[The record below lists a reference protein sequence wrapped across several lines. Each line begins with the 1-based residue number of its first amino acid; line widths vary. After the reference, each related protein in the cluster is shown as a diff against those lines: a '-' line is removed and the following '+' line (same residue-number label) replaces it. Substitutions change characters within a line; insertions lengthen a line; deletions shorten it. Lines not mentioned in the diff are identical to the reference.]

1 MGAIDENGNTAL
13 HLAAKKSDSLQIVK
27 TLVELG
33 CSKSLKNDS
42 GLTPIS
48 IAEIEAQIE
57 KDPEK
62 AAKFSAIVKAL
73 KKTSKKK
80 IGNTGVVLMKSTE
93 LGDINKFKS
102 AIMPVENN
110 ANKDHVEAML
120 NAKDN

>member
-1 MGAIDENGNTAL
+1 MFKFYAIQIELDAIDENGNTAL

-62 AAKFSAIVKAL
+62 AAKFSAIVKVWRRIL
-73 KKTSKKK
+73 V
-80 IGNTGVVLMKSTE
+80 GE
-93 LGDINKFKS
+93 LSCFTIR
-102 AIMPVENN
+102 P
-110 ANKDHVEAML
+110 
-120 NAKDN
+120 